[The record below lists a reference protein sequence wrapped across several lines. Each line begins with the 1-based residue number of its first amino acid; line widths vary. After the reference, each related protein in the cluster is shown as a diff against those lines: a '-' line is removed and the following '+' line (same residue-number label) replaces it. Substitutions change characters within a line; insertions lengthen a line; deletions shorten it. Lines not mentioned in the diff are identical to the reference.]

1 MAFNLVRICI
11 ISDPLSI
18 AKREISFEVF
28 TFEGSL
34 FSGDRYPWDSLTK
47 YKRYINILLLFYYYI
62 RYFRGVVTFGTSGNC

>member
-1 MAFNLVRICI
+1 MAFNLFRICI

-28 TFEGSL
+28 TFEASL

-47 YKRYINILLLFYYYI
+47 
-62 RYFRGVVTFGTSGNC
+62 